1 MVAVAKAKDELVRLL
16 KARFPKSKLSRVDVT
31 EGSDSDGQPSIDV
44 KIVFRHSP
52 AKDEMR
58 YERHRLV
65 DDLRTWLTKEGDD
78 RFPYF
83 SFLTEK
89 DERELSGQI

>member
-1 MVAVAKAKDELVRLL
+1 MRLL
-16 KARFPKSKLSRVDVT
+16 ETRFRKSRLSHIEVV
-31 EGSDSDGQPSIDV
+31 EGADSDGQPSIDV
-44 KIVFRHSP
+44 RIVFRNGP

-65 DDLRTWLTKEGDD
+65 DDLRTWLAMEGDD

-89 DERELSGQI
+89 DEKELSSQD